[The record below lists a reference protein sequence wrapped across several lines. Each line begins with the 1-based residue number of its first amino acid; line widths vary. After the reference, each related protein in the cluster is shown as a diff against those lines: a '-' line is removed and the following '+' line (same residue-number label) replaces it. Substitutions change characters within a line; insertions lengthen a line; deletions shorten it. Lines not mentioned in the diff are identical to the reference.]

1 MKQELSALD
10 LHYLIGELQ
19 FLINSKIDKI
29 YQLNRKNFFF
39 RFFVSGK
46 GNQTFKIQIPKLIYL
61 TKKTKN
67 MPERPMGFCTFLR
80 KYLANARIKEIRQHG
95 FDRVIEILFT
105 KAEFVNEK
113 RQIHEYI
120 LVLEMFNP
128 GNMILCKEDYTILSP
143 LEGKDWSNRSIRK
156 GLKYE
161 FPPEME
167 DVYHLD
173 YEGFKEL
180 VQGSD
185 KENIVKTLAMDLG
198 LGGVYAEEVCWDVVD
213 KGATKLNEGDIKK
226 LFESFTGLINRAP
239 QPVVYGKKKGFPF
252 LLNSFSDEYEEF
264 STFGDVI
271 DSMITERVVVKENKF
286 EKIIEKQTE
295 NLGKIEIQI
304 KENTD
309 CGNVIYNKYM
319 EVKEILDNI
328 QKLHDEEGWDAVKEK
343 YKDHKIVKKI
353 DSSTGDLVF
362 EL

>member
-10 LHYLIGELQ
+10 LHYLIKELQ
-19 FLINSKIDKI
+19 FLTNSKIDKI

-105 KAEFVNEK
+105 KAEFVNEQ

-120 LVLEMFNP
+120 LVLEMFTP
-128 GNMILCKEDYTILSP
+128 GNMILCKDDYTILSP

-167 DVYHLD
+167 DAYTLT
-173 YEGFKEL
+173 YKRFEEL
-180 VQGSD
+180 VKESD

-213 KGATKLNEGDIKK
+213 KTATKLGESMIKK
-226 LFESFTGLINRAP
+226 LFKSFSELINRESN
-239 QPVVYGKKKGFPF
+239 PVVYGKKKGFPF
-252 LLNSFSDEYEEF
+252 LLNSFSDEYEKF
-264 STFGDVI
+264 DTFGDVI
-271 DSMITERVVVKENKF
+271 DSMIVDRVVVKENKF

-295 NLGKIEIQI
+295 NLDKIEIQI

-309 CGNVIYNKYM
+309 CGNLIYNNYM
-319 EVKEILDNI
+319 EVKALLDDI

-343 YKDHKIVKKI
+343 YKDSKIVKKI
-353 DSSTGDLVF
+353 DSSTGEIVI